1 MVCIVDRTVQV
12 LTRPP
17 LGLSSDVRSE
27 SWNRFIRAQ
36 NDEKLSRRS
45 WEFMPQHAS
54 ATFTAAPGP
63 EAFRE
68 RNCEAES
75 RLLRALKT
83 GESGTSASVDHL
95 SFFCSLFSS
104 LQGVS
109 GFWPNLSQFR
119 GSRAYRPAAPSAS

>member
-1 MVCIVDRTVQV
+1 MGCIVDRTVQV

-36 NDEKLSRRS
+36 KDEKLSRRS

-54 ATFTAAPGP
+54 ATFTAALGP

-68 RNCEAES
+68 RNCEAKS
-75 RLLRALKT
+75 LLLRAFNVGGSSRLGNFT
-83 GESGTSASVDHL
+83 GAENYRRYLCLHAPL
-95 SFFCSLFSS
+95 SIRC
-104 LQGVS
+104 
-109 GFWPNLSQFR
+109 R
-119 GSRAYRPAAPSAS
+119 

>member
-54 ATFTAAPGP
+54 ATFTAALGP

-68 RNCEAES
+68 RNCEAKS
-75 RLLRALKT
+75 LLLRAFNVGGSSRLGNFT
-83 GESGTSASVDHL
+83 AVD
-95 SFFCSLFSS
+95 
-104 LQGVS
+104 
-109 GFWPNLSQFR
+109 P
-119 GSRAYRPAAPSAS
+119 

>member
-12 LTRPP
+12 LTSPP

-54 ATFTAAPGP
+54 ATFTAARGP
-63 EAFRE
+63 EAFWE
-68 RNCEAES
+68 RYCEARS
-75 RLLRALKT
+75 LRLRALKT
-83 GESGTSASVDHL
+83 GRSSRLG
-95 SFFCSLFSS
+95 SFTGVEPYGRELC
-104 LQGVS
+104 LQAG
-109 GFWPNLSQFR
+109 
-119 GSRAYRPAAPSAS
+119 